1 MSGERERELKKL
13 FFNARKTTLEL
24 LEDRDYEV
32 SEELKNISYY
42 DFKELFDKNK
52 LDFLVDH
59 KDEKDKQLYVY
70 HHIDTKNFS
79 KKDLVNL
86 GKMIKDD
93 YPTKITNVILIV
105 DDNPTSQITKELT
118 TQEYKNFEIF
128 LLKELL
134 INISKHKYQPK
145 FEILTKE
152 ESEKVFKENGFNAV
166 NCPTM
171 LSTDPIA
178 KYYGMKTGQLIK
190 ITRHSAT
197 TGESIY
203 YRIVVGFSKK

>member
-1 MSGERERELKKL
+1 MSGEKERELKKL

-24 LEDRDYEV
+24 LEDRHYEV
-32 SEELKNISYY
+32 PEELKNISYY
-42 DFKELFDKNK
+42 DFKELFDKNQ
-52 LDFLVDH
+52 LDFLVEH
-59 KDEKDKQLYVY
+59 KEDKNKQIYIY

-134 INISKHKYQPK
+134 INISKHMYQPK
-145 FEILTKE
+145 FEILNKE
-152 ESEKVFKENGFNAV
+152 ETENVFKENGFNAS
-166 NCPTM
+166 NCPIL

-178 KYYGMKTGQLIK
+178 KYYGMKSGQLIR
-190 ITRHSAT
+190 IIRRSAT
-197 TGESIY
+197 TGESVY